1 MGRVNKWVI
10 KQHRKR
16 KGRMTEQLL
25 SIRGNKKHEMRE
37 QIHQVVEPI

>member
-16 KGRMTEQLL
+16 RMTEQLL